1 MLGKM
6 EGRRRL
12 GEGRPLNPSLVPVKS
27 GHWLHPSFP
36 RRGLDHNA
44 PSPEPGFETN
54 QRRGSLQR
62 GGAREEWGPANRC
75 RTLRTKGRGAHLRR
89 PCSVDRLCGLSVPC
103 SLRPKKGGNLCLT
116 VILGALRACEGSG
129 ATTGAPR
136 VDRGWLVGWGRQETQ
151 GWSDLGGQ
159 EGPVLRAG
167 GALGT
172 IKGSSGR
179 VSAQPA
185 GCGFVGRPGA
195 ADHSREARMC
205 PWAGVGR
212 G

>member
-36 RRGLDHNA
+36 RRGLDRSA

-62 GGAREEWGPANRC
+62 GGARGEWGPANRC

-89 PCSVDRLCGLSVPC
+89 PCSVDRSCGLSVPC
-103 SLRPKKGGNLCLT
+103 SSCPKKGGNLCLT
-116 VILGALRACEGSG
+116 VILGALRACEGFG

-136 VDRGWLVGWGRQETQ
+136 VDHGWLVGWGRQETQ

-159 EGPVLRAG
+159 EGQG
-167 GALGT
+167 GA
-172 IKGSSGR
+172 
-179 VSAQPA
+179 PA
-185 GCGFVGRPGA
+185 GRASSQGWRGPGDNQGLQWLSLSTASGVRIRGSARSCRPQL
-195 ADHSREARMC
+195 
-205 PWAGVGR
+205 
-212 G
+212 